1 MVEPKQSDIDSKM
14 SHTSL
19 PLFVEHNSATSGN
32 IDLKSYLAKMAGRVD
47 IDGQG
52 CILAT
57 NDEISPESESFR
69 EIHFP
74 TTDTPGK
81 IHKQSSTL
89 GICVVGKGN

>member
-1 MVEPKQSDIDSKM
+1 MVQPGQTEIDSKM

-32 IDLKSYLAKMAGRVD
+32 FHLKSYLAKRAGRVD

-52 CILAT
+52 CILAI
-57 NDEISPESESFR
+57 NEEISPESNSFR

-74 TTDTPGK
+74 ITDTPGK
-81 IHKQSSTL
+81 YL
-89 GICVVGKGN
+89 

>member
-1 MVEPKQSDIDSKM
+1 MVQPKQNEIDSKM

-19 PLFVEHNSATSGN
+19 PLFVEHNSAANGN
-32 IDLKSYLAKMAGRVD
+32 SDIKSYVAKMAGRVD

-57 NDEISPESESFR
+57 NDEILPESNSFR

-74 TTDTPGK
+74 MTDTPGK
-81 IHKQSSTL
+81 IQ
-89 GICVVGKGN
+89 

>member
-1 MVEPKQSDIDSKM
+1 MVQPNLAEIDSKM
-14 SHTSL
+14 AHTSL
-19 PLFVEHNSATSGN
+19 PLFVEHNSTTSGN
-32 IDLKSYLAKMAGRVD
+32 IDLKSYLAKIAGRVD

-74 TTDTPGK
+74 MTDTPGK
-81 IHKQSSTL
+81 IHKIHLINVTS
-89 GICVVGKGN
+89 